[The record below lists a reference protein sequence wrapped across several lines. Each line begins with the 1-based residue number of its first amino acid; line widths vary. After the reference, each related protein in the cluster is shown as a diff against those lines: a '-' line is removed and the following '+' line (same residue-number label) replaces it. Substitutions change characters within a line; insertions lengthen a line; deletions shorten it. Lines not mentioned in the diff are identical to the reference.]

1 VGPLAPLGIN
11 LTFLISQIVNFILLL
26 LVLRLWAWK
35 PILSMLEK
43 RKQAIAQGLEDARV
57 AAEARANA
65 EKEAAEIL
73 ARAQKDAAQVV
84 REASERAEKVAHEIK
99 AGAEGEA
106 KTVLTAAAAE
116 AEQARLQH
124 LGELRGQVAA
134 LAMAAT
140 QKLIGESLDEKRQ
153 RSLLSEFFSG
163 VKGGKVVVLEGEA
176 ASGATSAE
184 VTTALPLTAEEQETV
199 RKDVLSRMSSGA
211 TTSFR
216 VDTRILGGMVIRIG
230 DRVVDGSV
238 AGKLENLRQSLQ

>member
-43 RKQAIAQGLEDARV
+43 RKQTIAQGLEDARV
-57 AAEARANA
+57 AASRANGKGA
-65 EKEAAEIL
+65 GFS
-73 ARAQKDAAQVV
+73 RAQGRAQVV
-84 REASERAEKVAHEIK
+84 REASERAEKVGHEIK
-99 AGAEGEA
+99 AGAEAEA
-106 KTVLTAAAAE
+106 KTVLTAAAVE

-153 RSLLSEFFSG
+153 RTLLAEFFSG
-163 VKGGKVVVLEGEA
+163 VKGGKVVVLEGES

-184 VTTALPLTAEEQETV
+184 VTTALPLTAEERRRCARTSCPAWA
-199 RKDVLSRMSSGA
+199 RSA
-211 TTSFR
+211 TSFR
-216 VDTRILGGMVIRIG
+216 VDTVSSAWSFASATASSMVRSPASW
-230 DRVVDGSV
+230 RT
-238 AGKLENLRQSLQ
+238 